1 MPPPSDGISLRLP
14 TQDRSPLAGLA
25 LALGWVRS
33 AACIDCRESQ
43 TLSGAEALS
52 PESSRSRG
60 QAPTQTPRG
69 QTSALGRA
77 RELSEVLTP
86 PIPVSTTLGGLCPL
100 GLVTGQ
106 LTRGNGPRMVAPTP
120 RSDRT
125 CQDRWRAEAQG
136 PQGVSLALFVGSE
149 GLSPGTKVHVGFSD
163 SGET

>member
-1 MPPPSDGISLRLP
+1 MPPPSDGISLHLS

-25 LALGWVRS
+25 LALGWVWG
-33 AACIDCRESQ
+33 AACIDRRESQ

-52 PESSRSRG
+52 PESSRSQG
-60 QAPTQTPRG
+60 TSPPPGG

-86 PIPVSTTLGGLCPL
+86 LIPVSTTLGGLCPL

-106 LTRGNGPRMVAPTP
+106 LTRGNGPRMVASTP

>member
-1 MPPPSDGISLRLP
+1 M
-14 TQDRSPLAGLA
+14 
-25 LALGWVRS
+25 
-33 AACIDCRESQ
+33 
-43 TLSGAEALS
+43 
-52 PESSRSRG
+52 
-60 QAPTQTPRG
+60 
-69 QTSALGRA
+69 
-77 RELSEVLTP
+77 LTP

-106 LTRGNGPRMVAPTP
+106 LTRGNGPHMVASTP